1 MQVASGT
8 ALQYK
13 NPMQALKRILILYK
27 NSPSPA
33 ETARSLRL
41 WLCARGVETEMFSA
55 DVELMPL
62 RASAAASDAV
72 LVLGGDG
79 TLVGAARRLNG
90 IRTPLA
96 GMNFGRVGF
105 LAELPAPG
113 DGDWETPLSSL
124 IEGRWARE
132 GHLTLSWRILR
143 REGAAWT
150 TLGEGV
156 AVNDVVTAH
165 GVVARAVSLDLSIDG
180 FLFSS
185 LRCDGVIVSTPLGST
200 AYTASAGGP
209 LTMPSMN
216 AQIVTP
222 ICPFAGGFPPLALPA
237 SSVIRVES
245 RRRDDQVLLSVDGH
259 DNLPLAF
266 GDVLEIRGC
275 PDQLHMLVSDPNW
288 YLRRLRDRGIVTS
301 GPGHRQY

>member
-1 MQVASGT
+1 MNQC
-8 ALQYK
+8 
-13 NPMQALKRILILYK
+13 KRILILYK
-27 NSPSPA
+27 DSPRPA
-33 ETARSLRL
+33 EAARSLRP
-41 WLCARGVETEMFSA
+41 WLAARGVTCEAMPS
-55 DVELMPL
+55 DVEPAAL
-62 RASAAASDAV
+62 RAEAFASDAV

-79 TLVGAARRLNG
+79 TMVGTARRLHG
-90 IRTPLA
+90 IRTPIV

-105 LAELPAPG
+105 LAELPAP
-113 DGDWETPLSSL
+113 DSGDWETPLASL
-124 IEGRWARE
+124 LEGRWFRE
-132 GHLTLSWRILR
+132 SHLTLSWRILR
-143 REGAAWT
+143 REGADWVT
-150 TLGEGV
+150 RSEGV

-237 SSVIRVES
+237 QARIRLES
-245 RRRDDQVLLSVDGH
+245 RRRDDQVLLSVDGQ
-259 DNLPLAF
+259 DNLPLEF
-266 GDVLEIRGC
+266 GDALEIQGC
-275 PDQLHMLVSDPNW
+275 PEQLHMLVSDPKW

-301 GPGHRQY
+301 GPGHRQS